1 MHGQKEE
8 NWMRRFYFFAIFLLM
23 AFPAANASSQIF
35 SFTLENNTGLDFEKG
50 AFRIEVIGLAYR
62 DNYVMVNTT
71 YGSISKTYSLFDGEI
86 NTFNQVKMNSS
97 FITSRNARITLEFPD
112 NWGSPKPYKIELP
125 VISVGIPNL
134 VITKTADKTSIDPG
148 DVVSFTIK
156 VENTGNA
163 TAFNLSLTEMLPTGF
178 SAAPG
183 SRFPP
188 PIQDKLDQ
196 GASLELYY
204 ALKAVDPGIYTIEP
218 TEIKYGTKTSESGQI
233 TVTVTDVIQEKSNL
247 TTVISIDKTNVYT
260 DEPIKAD
267 VRVTNTGKAS
277 AKSVLIDGSLPI
289 GTAVVEGDFRQVYDV
304 ISPGEQKEYRVIF
317 KAQEEGNFSI
327 NLRTVYND
335 YPTGYLT
342 KSGQIT
348 ATRKE
353 GNNLFIILPI
363 IFILFCVAIFTMRK
377 HKEYSY

>member
-1 MHGQKEE
+1 
-8 NWMRRFYFFAIFLLM
+8 MRRFYFLVVFLLIT
-23 AFPAANASSQIF
+23 FPAANASSQIF
-35 SFTLENNTGLDFEKG
+35 SFTLENNTGLDFENG
-50 AFRIEVIGLAYR
+50 AVLIGVVEINPPY
-62 DNYVMVNTT
+62 YVKVNLTS
-71 YGSISKTYSLFDGEI
+71 GSISKFSNLFDGEAAI
-86 NTFNQVKMNSS
+86 TFNQIKVNSS
-97 FITSRNARITLEFPD
+97 FITSKDARLTIEFPD
-112 NWGSPKPYKIELP
+112 GWSYPKSYKIEPP
-125 VISVGIPNL
+125 VIPVGIPNL
-134 VITKTADKTSIDPG
+134 VLIKSADKTSIDPG

-163 TAFNLSLTEMLPTGF
+163 TAFNLSLTERLPTGF

-188 PIQDKLDQ
+188 TIQDKLDP

-204 ALKAVDPGIYTIEP
+204 ALKAVDPGTYTIEA
-218 TEIKYGTKTSESGQI
+218 TEIKYGTKTSKSGPI
-233 TVTVTDVIQEKSNL
+233 TVTVADIIMEKSNL
-247 TTVISIDKTNVYT
+247 TTVISIDRTNVYT

-289 GTAVVEGDFRQVYDV
+289 GTAVVEGDFRQVYDA
-304 ISPGEQKEYRVIF
+304 IAPGEQKSYRVVF

-335 YPTGYLT
+335 CPIGSLT
-342 KSGQIT
+342 NSGQIT
-348 ATRKE
+348 AMRKE

-363 IFILFCVAIFTMRK
+363 IFILFGVVIFTIRK